1 MRLWFSKQE
10 KTPTNN
16 SAETPSATQES
27 SPQESRVQG
36 SLRELLNDDSV
47 PASVREALKDEYA
60 ELSNLIQKLE
70 QEEIH
75 IAVFGRVSVGKSSLL
90 NALMGEVHFSVSP
103 LHGETKERAQAE
115 WKNTELE
122 EYQSGGVH
130 FIDTPGI
137 DEVDG
142 DTRELIAR
150 KAAQRADIILFVIDS
165 DITQSEFQAIQS
177 LQQFS
182 QPLLLILNKSD
193 QYPKREL
200 ARLLRHI
207 RLRCEN
213 LIKSENI
220 LSTTSKHIEKT
231 VLIEQTNGSLI
242 EEKQI
247 TVPKVD
253 ELRNRIWHI
262 VENDGATLAALNAS
276 LFASDLSD
284 DVGTQVLALR
294 RELANKVITNYS
306 LTKGLAVAANPI
318 PIADLV
324 AAAGLDASMIL
335 HLSRLHGLPMSKSEA
350 GDLLKVIVTQ
360 LAALMGTTWA
370 INALSTVLKIS
381 TAGLS
386 TILTAAVQG
395 SIGYYATTVLGRV
408 AETWLAQGKSWGK
421 HGPKAVVKDIIRNLD
436 KSSILQEGR
445 EAILEKLSRS

>member
-1 MRLWFSKQE
+1 MKIWRWVPDVN
-10 KTPTNN
+10 PTSN
-16 SAETPSATQES
+16 SIELSEHSSASLKKENRAQN
-27 SPQESRVQG
+27 
-36 SLRELLNDDSV
+36 SLRELLNDDTV
-47 PASVREALKDEYA
+47 PQSVREALKDEFA
-60 ELSNLIQKLE
+60 DLGKLLQKLE

-90 NALMGEVHFSVSP
+90 NALMGENHFSVSP
-103 LHGETKERAQAE
+103 LHGETKERAQVA
-115 WKNTELE
+115 WKEFSSKESLLDE
-122 EYQSGGVH
+122 HQSGGVH

-142 DTRELIAR
+142 ETREMIAR

-165 DITQSEFQAIQS
+165 DMTQNEFQAMQS

-200 ARLLRHI
+200 ARLMRHI
-207 RLRCEN
+207 RLRCEH
-213 LIKSENI
+213 LIKAENI
-220 LSTTSKHIEKT
+220 LTTSSKQKEK
-231 VLIEQTNGSLI
+231 VILIEQTDGSYI
-242 EEKQI
+242 EEKRI
-247 TVPKVD
+247 IVPKLD
-253 ELRNRIWHI
+253 ELKSKIWHI

-306 LTKGLAVAANPI
+306 LSKGLAVAANPV

-324 AAAGLDASMIL
+324 AAAGLDASMII

-370 INALSTVLKIS
+370 IHALLCNNSVRACCRNVASARKI
-381 TAGLS
+381 
-386 TILTAAVQG
+386 
-395 SIGYYATTVLGRV
+395 LGQ
-408 AETWLAQGKSWGK
+408 TW
-421 HGPKAVVKDIIRNLD
+421 P
-436 KSSILQEGR
+436 
-445 EAILEKLSRS
+445 

>member
-1 MRLWFSKQE
+1 MQD
-10 KTPTNN
+10 
-16 SAETPSATQES
+16 
-27 SPQESRVQG
+27 
-36 SLRELLNDDSV
+36 SLRELLNDDTV
-47 PASVREALKDEYA
+47 PTSVREALKDEYA
-60 ELSNLIQKLE
+60 DLRNLLQKLE

-90 NALMGEVHFSVSP
+90 NALMGEAHFSVSP
-103 LHGETKERAQAE
+103 LHGETKQRAQVA
-115 WKNTELE
+115 WKGSLLD

-142 DTRELIAR
+142 ETRELIAR

-177 LQQFS
+177 LKQFS

-200 ARLLRHI
+200 AKLLRHI
-207 RLRCEN
+207 RIRCEN
-213 LIKSENI
+213 LISPENI
-220 LSTTSKHIEKT
+220 LTTSSKQIEKT
-231 VLIEQTNGSLI
+231 ILIEQTDGSFI
-242 EEKQI
+242 EETQI
-247 TVPKVD
+247 TLPKVE
-253 ELRNRIWHI
+253 ELKNRIWHI

-306 LTKGLAVAANPI
+306 LTKGLAVAANPV

-324 AAAGLDASMIL
+324 AAAGLDVSMII
-335 HLSRLHGLPMSKSEA
+335 HLSRLHGLPMTKSEA

-370 INALSTVLKIS
+370 IHTLSTVLKIT

-386 TILTAAVQG
+386 TIVTAAVQG
-395 SIGYYATTVLGRV
+395 SIAYYATTVLGRV

-421 HGPKAVVKDIIRNLD
+421 HGPKAMVKDIVKNLD

-445 EAILEKLSRS
+445 EAILQKLSRN

>member
-1 MRLWFSKQE
+1 MHSWFSKQE
-10 KTPTNN
+10 KTPTSN
-16 SAETPSATQES
+16 SSNSLS
-27 SPQESRVQG
+27 SKPENSLKESRVQD

-47 PASVREALKDEYA
+47 PSSVREALKDEYA
-60 ELSNLIQKLE
+60 ELNQLLQKLE

-103 LHGETKERAQAE
+103 LHGETKERNQVE
-115 WKNTELE
+115 WKNAKLD

-220 LSTTSKHIEKT
+220 LNTSSKQIEKT
-231 VLIEQTNGSLI
+231 VLIEQIDGSLI
-242 EEKQI
+242 EETQI

-294 RELANKVITNYS
+294 RELANKIITNYS

-370 INALSTVLKIS
+370 IHALSTVLKIS

-386 TILTAAVQG
+386 TIVTAAVQG

-421 HGPKAVVKDIIRNLD
+421 LGPKAVVKDIVKNLD

-445 EAILEKLSRS
+445 EAILQKLSRN